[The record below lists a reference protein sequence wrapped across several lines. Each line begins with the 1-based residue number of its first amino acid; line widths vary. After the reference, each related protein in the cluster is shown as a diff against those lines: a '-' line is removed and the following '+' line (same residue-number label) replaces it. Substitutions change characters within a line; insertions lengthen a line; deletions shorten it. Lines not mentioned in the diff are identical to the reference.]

1 MLDVDDGEHFILLQQ
16 ALSAVGASPGAAAAH
31 GMLCGMLVVDAGQ
44 PMPPWVAWVLDGTEP
59 RGEPAR
65 QVLASLATLYDSTR
79 RRLAADDDRFTPL
92 LPDDEQPFAERSR
105 ALAEWCDGFLFGLA
119 AEGSDRLAS
128 LDADAT
134 EALESLVAIAGLQ
147 TPPSGPQAVPAAEDD
162 EADLVELVEFV
173 RVAVFLLRHQ
183 RDDQRGQHHAS

>member
-1 MLDVDDGEHFILLQQ
+1 MVGGDDGSQYVVLEQ
-16 ALSAVGASPGAAAAH
+16 ALSAIGASPGAAAAH
-31 GMLCGMLVVDAGQ
+31 GMLCGMLVVDVGQ

-79 RRLAADDDRFTPL
+79 RTLAADDDRFTLL

-105 ALAEWCDGFLFGLA
+105 ALAGWCDGFLFGLA

-147 TPPSGPQAVPAAEDD
+147 TPAAVAAAEDD